1 MDILKSVSFGNRFFE
16 IAVNLREAILI
27 NGMLTNSEIWY
38 SLRKTE
44 IAELEEV
51 DKLLLRR
58 VIEAPTSACIESLF
72 LELGLIPLNIIIKA
86 RRINYLHYLVT
97 LDKDEMLYKT
107 FLSQWKYP
115 VKDDW
120 TEEVKSN
127 LEELE
132 INLNLEEI
140 GKKSKNSFKRLVKI
154 KTKGYALNQLLE
166 TKEKH
171 KKMENLQYTELNC
184 RDILKI
190 VTFQ

>member
-1 MDILKSVSFGNRFFE
+1 
-16 IAVNLREAILI
+16 
-27 NGMLTNSEIWY
+27 
-38 SLRKTE
+38 
-44 IAELEEV
+44 
-51 DKLLLRR
+51 
-58 VIEAPTSACIESLF
+58 
-72 LELGLIPLNIIIKA
+72 
-86 RRINYLHYLVT
+86 
-97 LDKDEMLYKT
+97 MLYKT

-154 KTKGYALNQLLE
+154 KTKEYALNQLLE

-171 KKMENLQYTELNC
+171 KKMENLHYTELKLQGYLKNC
-184 RDILKI
+184 NISVAEACNLYKYRTRVAKFKENMKGSYSCTTCPLCLVQPDSQAHSVQCPEVKDKLRYGAVGTALISAS
-190 VTFQ
+190 